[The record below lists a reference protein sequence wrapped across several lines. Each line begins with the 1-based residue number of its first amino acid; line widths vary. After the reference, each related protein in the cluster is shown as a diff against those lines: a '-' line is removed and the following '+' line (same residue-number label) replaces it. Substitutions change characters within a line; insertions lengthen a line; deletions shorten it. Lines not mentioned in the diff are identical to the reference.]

1 AGRLVTKEDLLNEVW
16 QGTFVEETN
25 LTYTV
30 SLLRKALGD
39 DAEPHA
45 FIETVAERGYR
56 FTGAVTRGGHEEPA
70 GALRARRP
78 ALWLVASI
86 VAMLLLAI
94 ASWGVL
100 HHRVADTSA
109 GVVPDETRLEVV
121 TPPTSSPNA
130 FDISPD
136 GRNIVYV
143 AMSGQSRVLWV
154 RAFSLD

>member
-1 AGRLVTKEDLLNEVW
+1 VVLVERAGRLVTKEDLLKEVW
-16 QGTFVEETN
+16 AGTFVEEAN

-45 FIETVAERGYR
+45 FIETVSKRGYR
-56 FTGAVTRGGHEEPA
+56 FKGAVIRRGHEELA

-78 ALWLVASI
+78 PLWLVASI

-100 HHRVADTSA
+100 HNREAEASPT
-109 GVVPDETRLEVV
+109 VVPDETRLDVV

-130 FDISPD
+130 FEISPD

-143 AMSGQSRVLWV
+143 A
-154 RAFSLD
+154 